1 MGLIRTNITLRNPR
15 DQSLA
20 SYEAVALVDTGA
32 LLLCIPEHIALQ
44 LRLEMNHQREV
55 ETADGKRHQ
64 CPYVGPIEIT
74 FGNRT
79 CFAGALVLGNEVLL
93 GAVPMEDLDLVIC
106 PARQTVEVNP
116 KSPNLPVA
124 IVK

>member
-1 MGLIRTNITLRNPR
+1 MGLITTNITLRNPR

-20 SYEAVALVDTGA
+20 SYEAEALVDTGA

-44 LRLEMNHQREV
+44 LRLEMHHQREV

-106 PARQTVEVNP
+106 PASGKR
-116 KSPNLPVA
+116 SR
-124 IVK
+124 